1 MSKIDLQPFAP
12 KNNLSIPNLI
22 SLFRIVL
29 IPFILWAYSQN
40 RAILAVGLVAASGAT
55 DMVDGYI
62 ARRFN
67 QITVLGKVLD
77 PIADKLT
84 QIALAFI
91 LCCSFTAIIPLVVI
105 LVVKEL
111 LMLFLGLRMMKNGA
125 SVISAKWWGKVST
138 IAFYIGVVVI
148 MLFADRLK
156 NLGITL
162 ICVVISVLMIF
173 SFCQY
178 WREFQR
184 LSRQAL
190 AAQQ

>member
-105 LVVKEL
+105 
-111 LMLFLGLRMMKNGA
+111 
-125 SVISAKWWGKVST
+125 
-138 IAFYIGVVVI
+138 
-148 MLFADRLK
+148 
-156 NLGITL
+156 
-162 ICVVISVLMIF
+162 
-173 SFCQY
+173 
-178 WREFQR
+178 
-184 LSRQAL
+184 
-190 AAQQ
+190 